1 MIKYNPIGIY
11 VSDTGKIFKDK
22 NGENEIIPSE
32 DERGYLFYETDKS
45 STLIKMKNKCFKT
58 TGFYIHRIVVY
69 TFGDC
74 HGYPYNANGLK
85 SDIDHIDMNH
95 KNNSVS
101 NLEIVSHGI
110 NLLRAWWK
118 TGSEN
123 MKKLLDDYYNKLFGI
138 ERVMFDKSLEDERKA
153 HPEWY

>member
-11 VSDTGKIFKDK
+11 VSDDGKIYLDEK
-22 NGENEIIPSE
+22 GLNEIIPSE
-32 DERGYLFYETDKS
+32 DSRGYLFYESNKS
-45 STLIKMKNKCFKT
+45 KTKIQSKNGNMT
-58 TGFYIHRIVVY
+58 TGYYLHRIVVF

-74 HGYPYNANGLK
+74 NGNLYNSNGLK

-101 NLEIVSHGI
+101 NLEIVTHGI
-110 NLLRAWWK
+110 NLLRGWWK
-118 TGSEN
+118 TGSIE

-138 ERVMFDKSLEDERKA
+138 ERVMFDKSLDDERKA
-153 HPEWY
+153 HPDWY